1 MSNKNYKP
9 LQLVKNGGLKQALEE
24 GATEIVPLQQPEETP
39 SEGVQSNVQMIEKI
53 TEKAKKMQE
62 YDKVINDFDRIILD
76 VALSRNVFLK
86 AAKTMDDGTLVFK
99 ESVNHTE
106 TFVKSLESICS
117 RLVEIICRVENIEV
131 ETKLNKEDADLIR
144 KYQTEVK
151 NKISE
156 LCKESL
162 KNSNA
167 YYEKE
172 QDLVKKHNDKIK
184 ELLTDHLYRME
195 NKLRNSDGVW
205 FSYKSFLVW
214 ACISI
219 PCICFTAIFIS
230 MYIYTHWILAILH

>member
-9 LQLVKNGGLKQALEE
+9 LQLIKNGGLKQALEE
-24 GATEIVPLQQPEETP
+24 GATEIIPLQQPEETP

-53 TEKAKKMQE
+53 TEKAKKMQ
-62 YDKVINDFDRIILD
+62 
-76 VALSRNVFLK
+76 
-86 AAKTMDDGTLVFK
+86 
-99 ESVNHTE
+99 
-106 TFVKSLESICS
+106 
-117 RLVEIICRVENIEV
+117 IICRVENIEV
-131 ETKLNKEDADLIR
+131 ETKLNKDDADLIR

-167 YYEKE
+167 YFEKE
-172 QDLVKKHNDKIK
+172 QDLVKKHNDKIR

-214 ACISI
+214 AFISI
-219 PCICFTAIFIS
+219 PCICFTVIFIS

>member
-9 LQLVKNGGLKQALEE
+9 LQLVKNGELKQALEE

-86 AAKTMDDGTLVFK
+86 VAKTMDDGTQVFK

-106 TFVKSLESICS
+106 NSVKSLKTICD
-117 RLVEIICRVENIEV
+117 RIVEIICRVENIEV

-214 ACISI
+214 GCISI
-219 PCICFTAIFIS
+219 PCICFTTIFIS